1 MHVFTPGASVV
12 RFTEEETRSTFEPPP
27 SRARKKNAVA
37 TASLFPPRERKK
49 NTRRRPKEF
58 KKSSKMGSSSFERA
72 RKMTSK
78 KAYRII
84 DVLVRVRHGRSLRLW
99 RLLWFL
105 RHCIQVGV
113 FLRGVLNVSLKSGGF
128 VKESNF
134 LFLESVFGEQ
144 KLFSFPRRSR
154 KSSNFFTLGWW
165 DLFPSWVS
173 FNRLLNPNDFFF
185 RKYLISP
192 I

>member
-12 RFTEEETRSTFEPPP
+12 RFTEEETRSTFEPLP

-134 LFLESVFGEQ
+134 FFLESVFGERG
-144 KLFSFPRRSR
+144 SFPFQEEGADESR
-154 KSSNFFTLGWW
+154 AIFLLWDDGIFSLLG
-165 DLFPSWVS
+165 S
-173 FNRLLNPNDFFF
+173 LLTG
-185 RKYLISP
+185 S
-192 I
+192 

>member
-128 VKESNF
+128 VKRKQAIFCF
-134 LFLESVFGEQ
+134 LSRFLESALFLSKKKEPKVEQ
-144 KLFSFPRRSR
+144 
-154 KSSNFFTLGWW
+154 FFYSGWW
-165 DLFPSWVS
+165 IFSPSFGS
-173 FNRLLNPNDFFF
+173 LLTG
-185 RKYLISP
+185 S
-192 I
+192 

>member
-1 MHVFTPGASVV
+1 MGSCGLFRQKLRVFLNTYNESERVSRHCVGRSKKKKKRASPSLLLLLLLLLLRFVARSMHVFTPGASVV
-12 RFTEEETRSTFEPPP
+12 RFTEEETRSTFEPLP

-99 RLLWFL
+99 RLL
-105 RHCIQVGV
+105 
-113 FLRGVLNVSLKSGGF
+113 
-128 VKESNF
+128 
-134 LFLESVFGEQ
+134 
-144 KLFSFPRRSR
+144 
-154 KSSNFFTLGWW
+154 
-165 DLFPSWVS
+165 
-173 FNRLLNPNDFFF
+173 
-185 RKYLISP
+185 
-192 I
+192 

>member
-1 MHVFTPGASVV
+1 MGSCGLFRQKLRVFLNTYNRERKSQQTLFFVCVGQFQEEKKEARSLPSSFFLLLSSSSSFVSVARSMHVFTPGASVV
-12 RFTEEETRSTFEPPP
+12 RFTEEETRSTFEPLP

-99 RLLWFL
+99 RLL
-105 RHCIQVGV
+105 
-113 FLRGVLNVSLKSGGF
+113 
-128 VKESNF
+128 
-134 LFLESVFGEQ
+134 
-144 KLFSFPRRSR
+144 
-154 KSSNFFTLGWW
+154 
-165 DLFPSWVS
+165 
-173 FNRLLNPNDFFF
+173 
-185 RKYLISP
+185 
-192 I
+192 